1 MTFLQQR
8 VYATLC
14 ANRLEALA
22 YHDFQYLAIGLL
34 KELEGTNEHH
44 SVAKTICETEE
55 KMYKCSNFKPYEDED
70 HIPSDSIFHY
80 HIINFNF

>member
-14 ANRLEALA
+14 ANRLEPLA
-22 YHDFQYLAIGLL
+22 YHDFQYLAMGLL
-34 KELEGTNEHH
+34 KELQGTNDYA
-44 SVAKTICETEE
+44 SVHKTICESED
-55 KMYKCSNFKPYEDED
+55 KMYKTNNFKPYEEVE
-70 HIPSDSIFHY
+70 ISNDSIFHY

>member
-14 ANRLEALA
+14 ANRLEPLA
-22 YHDFQYLAIGLL
+22 YHDFQYLAMGLL
-34 KELEGTNEHH
+34 KELQGTNDYA
-44 SVAKTICETEE
+44 SVHKTICESEE
-55 KMYKCSNFKPYEDED
+55 KMYKTNNFKPYEEVEV
-70 HIPSDSIFHY
+70 SNDSIFHY

>member
-14 ANRLEALA
+14 ANRLEPLA
-22 YHDFQYLAIGLL
+22 YHDFQYLAMGLL
-34 KELEGTNEHH
+34 NELQGTNDYA
-44 SVAKTICETEE
+44 SVHKTICESEE
-55 KMYKCSNFKPYEDED
+55 KMYKTSNFKPYEEVEV
-70 HIPSDSIFHY
+70 SNDSIFHY

>member
-14 ANRLEALA
+14 ANRLEPLA
-22 YHDFQYLAIGLL
+22 YHDFQYLAMGLL
-34 KELEGTNEHH
+34 KELQGTNDYA
-44 SVAKTICETEE
+44 SVHKTICESED
-55 KMYKCSNFKPYEDED
+55 KMYKTNNFKPYEEVEV
-70 HIPSDSIFHY
+70 SNDSIFHY

>member
-14 ANRLEALA
+14 ANRLEPLA

-34 KELEGTNEHH
+34 NELQGTNDYS
-44 SVAKTICETEE
+44 SVHKTICESEE
-55 KMYKCSNFKPYEDED
+55 KMYKMHNFKPYEEVEV
-70 HIPSDSIFHY
+70 SNDSIFHY

>member
-22 YHDFQYLAIGLL
+22 YHDFQYLAVGLL
-34 KELEGTNEHH
+34 KEMEGTNEYA
-44 SVAKTICETEE
+44 SVVKSICNAEDKNYKTD
-55 KMYKCSNFKPYEDED
+55 NFKPYEEEES
-70 HIPSDSIFHY
+70 IPSDSIFHY

>member
-14 ANRLEALA
+14 ANRLEPLA
-22 YHDFQYLAIGLL
+22 YHDFQYLAMGLL
-34 KELEGTNEHH
+34 NELQGTNDYA
-44 SVAKTICETEE
+44 SVHKTICESED
-55 KMYKCSNFKPYEDED
+55 KMYKTNNFKPYEDVEV
-70 HIPSDSIFHY
+70 SNDSIFHY

>member
-14 ANRLEALA
+14 ANRLEPLA
-22 YHDFQYLAIGLL
+22 YHDFQYLAMGLL
-34 KELEGTNEHH
+34 NEPQGTNDYS
-44 SVAKTICETEE
+44 SVHKTICEAEE
-55 KMYKCSNFKPYEDED
+55 KMYKTSNFKPYEE
-70 HIPSDSIFHY
+70 IEVSNDSIFHY

>member
-14 ANRLEALA
+14 ANRLEPLA
-22 YHDFQYLAIGLL
+22 YHDFQYLAMGLL
-34 KELEGTNEHH
+34 KELQGTNDYA
-44 SVAKTICETEE
+44 SVHKTICESED
-55 KMYKCSNFKPYEDED
+55 KMYKTNNFKPYEEVDV
-70 HIPSDSIFHY
+70 SNDSIFHY

>member
-14 ANRLEALA
+14 ANRLEPLA
-22 YHDFQYLAIGLL
+22 YHDFQYLAVGLL
-34 KELEGTNEHH
+34 KELEGTNEHA
-44 SVAKTICETEE
+44 SVVQTICNTEE
-55 KMYKCSNFKPYEDED
+55 KVYKCNNFKPYEEEE
-70 HIPSDSIFHY
+70 HIPTDSIFHY